1 MECVGAMD
9 YTSGPYMVQFNVNE
23 TRGSF
28 IVMINNDNVLEANET
43 FNLNIDTSS
52 LPSGV
57 TAGAPG
63 QAIVTILA
71 NDGESNFCM

>member
-1 MECVGAMD
+1 MEYVGAMD
-9 YTSGPYMVQFNVNE
+9 YTSETYMVRFNVGE

-43 FNLNIDTSS
+43 FNLNINTSS

-57 TAGAPG
+57 TVGAPG
-63 QAIVTILA
+63 QAMVTILA